1 MHHSCA
7 MLKIDAERTLTKT
20 ETVAPK
26 CIGSNSARSSVDII
40 DRHGEGKNLSRCS
53 VLE

>member
-7 MLKIDAERTLTKT
+7 MLKIHAKRTFTKT

-26 CIGSNSARSSVDII
+26 SIGSNSERSSVDII
-40 DRHGEGKNLSRCS
+40 DRHGEGENPNRCS